1 MGDRQYT
8 PDANDFVADGVAAM
22 TVSGVAQYG
31 GADGL
36 WDTGGNQGVTPVQQ
50 ARAEA
55 ALVIYLQNI
64 DVASGDELYTLI
76 VQGSNDPA
84 FGEDNVQNLA
94 AMDFGAENSRLGAGT
109 TLTTATPPGQ
119 AAGAGVTTYPLNSMY
134 ELFFT
139 TEQNNVKYQYVRV
152 YVQISGTSPTITFNA
167 FIALLP
173 IA

>member
-8 PDANDFVADGVAAM
+8 PDANDYASDGAAAV
-22 TVSGVAQYG
+22 TASAVAQVG
-31 GADGL
+31 GADAI
-36 WDTGGNQGVTPVQQ
+36 WDTGGNQGVVPIQQ
-50 ARAEA
+50 ARLEA
-55 ALVIYLQNI
+55 ALVIYLSNI
-64 DVASGDELYTLI
+64 DVASGDELYVFV

-94 AMDFGAENSRLGAGT
+94 IIDFGAENVRLGDGK

-119 AAGAGVTTYPLNSMY
+119 AAGVTTYPNNSMY

-152 YVQISGTSPTITFNA
+152 YQVLSGTTPSITWNGF
-167 FIALLP
+167 FALLP
-173 IA
+173 VA